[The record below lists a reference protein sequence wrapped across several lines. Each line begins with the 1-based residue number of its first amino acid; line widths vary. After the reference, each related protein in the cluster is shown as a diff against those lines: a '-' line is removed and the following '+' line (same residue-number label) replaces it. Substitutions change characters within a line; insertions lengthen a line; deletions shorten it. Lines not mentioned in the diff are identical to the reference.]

1 MNNKNF
7 FSFLTIMFVLFVLS
21 FVVAGCGGGVSSLT
35 DNPDANNSDPTD
47 QTKSS
52 FLVIFDSNGGTEIAS
67 QEVQSGDK
75 AEIPDIPTKENNLFV
90 GWYLAG
96 ENDFSF
102 KFNFNTPIQKDT
114 TLHAKWYNTVDTTD
128 SDNDGLPDE
137 LEFTFGTDPVEPD
150 TDTDGL
156 TDYDEL
162 NWLNYNPLEIDSDG
176 NGIPDGDE
184 DPDKDELTNIQESN
198 FGTNMILTDT
208 DRDGLTDK
216 EEVEKYKTDPLKFD
230 TDGDGVGDGTEVIIN
245 SNPLVKETKFTTTL
259 STDYTKNNPQAVDIS
274 VEMTSSAENAGSL
287 SVEAV
292 NLIGHPMISYV
303 MPGYINYAAYEID
316 TASSKDIES
325 AKITFTLGSDYK
337 ETDDFK
343 ARIYYVNEEEN
354 VFEKLENQTVN
365 GNKISASLTHFST
378 YILLNSVAFDAIW
391 SNDIRPIYAN
401 ASNDNNFL
409 DVVFVIDGSGSMGG
423 YYGNDPNRLALKLP
437 QEFIDK
443 LRDGKDRAAA
453 VKFTSS
459 ATIVSDLTTDKAG
472 IKAKINSIYY
482 SGGTD
487 GTTGIKAALDILDSS
502 NAASKYIIFLTDGED
517 SYYTAYNYDVL
528 IQKAK
533 DNNIIIYSIGMGSA
547 NESKLKNIAESTNGK
562 YYHATATGS
571 VTTDDILN
579 LDTVY
584 QEIEKETI
592 DYTKDS
598 NKDGISD
605 YYTNLILDGTLTL
618 PDGTTM
624 FTTIPEESKDVAD
637 WDGDGLLNGEEIYV
651 STIAYIEGRTQII
664 MKSNPLLPDS
674 DWDGYS
680 DYDEV
685 KKMKTSPLKY
695 TMPQS
700 GSKPSTTI
708 RDVVYDTIFPEKYL
722 ELSKERNLF
731 TNFVQDLASTF
742 KFDFEKVEIPKR
754 IYMNYFNDY
763 ASGDIISKDAE
774 AVARQTVLQYWI
786 DGLKMAGSFLKFVKQ
801 TTNFVSDIK
810 GGKYDEEFTKA
821 NFSEQDGK
829 ELLEK
834 LEKESVRYGKYVE
847 KMKKA
852 TKLDIMLIRN
862 SFFGNTKQD
871 ELKKSLEKPN
881 EIRKVLKEIYDAGDQ
896 FKDLSADVLGARN
909 GFAAADKIFKTLTNV
924 VSCTE
929 QAAVVLDK
937 FKKIE
942 LKGSGTWGK
951 KALDF
956 RKAHK
961 TGISVGMTLVLD
973 AVDTAVQLL
982 EISRCYGQIQAN
994 FAEYNKNLAVLGYI
1008 VQNQDLSDYA
1018 RNAAND
1024 LFRIFQSGTPN
1035 WNEFE
1040 KQIADAR
1047 MKQVQASTFKLGVDL
1062 IMLGVSSACPVV
1074 GLVKGVLDYLKSEFL
1089 DGYTDALFA
1098 AQVYYGLVAGS
1109 SQVLNGLTTFLS
1121 SPYFEFEAA
1130 NLSDVKNYIRTLAQS
1145 RIIGLNDVANY
1156 IVNGNTFKKIW
1167 NLFGGYEDVKEEYRQ
1182 AIGKVYEFVRSCPVE
1197 ISDKLPGYD
1206 YKF

>member
-1 MNNKNF
+1 
-7 FSFLTIMFVLFVLS
+7 MFVLFVLS

-162 NWLNYNPLEIDSDG
+162 NWLNYNPLEIDSDE

-230 TDGDGVGDGTEVIIN
+230 TDGDVVGDGTEVIIN

-274 VEMTSSAENAGSL
+274 VELTSSAENAGSL

-316 TASSKDIES
+316 TANSKDIES
-325 AKITFTLGSDYK
+325 AKITFTLGSNYK
-337 ETDDFK
+337 ETEDFK
-343 ARIYYVNEEEN
+343 PRIYYVNEEEN

-517 SYYTAYNYDVL
+517 NYYTAYNYDAL
-528 IQKAK
+528 IQKA
-533 DNNIIIYSIGMGSA
+533 NNNNVIIYSIGMGSA

-624 FTTIPEESKDVAD
+624 FTIIPEESKDVAD

-700 GSKPSTTI
+700 GSNPSTTI
-708 RDVVYDTIFPEKYL
+708 QNVFYDNNFPEKYL

-742 KFDFEKVEIPKR
+742 KFDFDKVEIPKR

-774 AVARQTVLQYWI
+774 AVARQTVLQCWI
-786 DGLKMAGSFLKFVKQ
+786 DGLKMAGSMLKFAKT
-801 TTNFVSDIK
+801 TTNLISDVK
-810 GGKYDEEFTKA
+810 GGKYDEEFEAKH
-821 NFSEQDGK
+821 FSEQDEK
-829 ELLEK
+829 DFLEK
-834 LEKESVRYGKYVE
+834 LEKELNLYLKHE
-847 KMKKA
+847 E
-852 TKLDIMLIRN
+852 N
-862 SFFGNTKQD
+862 
-871 ELKKSLEKPN
+871 LKKGIKIDYLTIRDSYNKITGSTPN
-881 EIRKVLKEIYDAGDQ
+881 EVRKVLKEIHDGGDQ
-896 FKDLSADVLGARN
+896 FKTLFNDILGAKN
-909 GFAAADKIFKTLTNV
+909 VFAAG
-924 VSCTE
+924 
-929 QAAVVLDK
+929 DK
-937 FKKIE
+937 FFKALTTVASYTEHAADILNKYKNIE
-942 LKGSGTWGK
+942 FKAGGTWGK

-956 RKAHK
+956 RKAHA
-961 TGISVGMTLVLD
+961 TGISVAMTLVLD

-994 FAEYNKNLAVLGYI
+994 YAEYNKNLAVLGCI

-1062 IMLGVSSACPVV
+1062 IMLGVSSAFPVV

-1109 SQVLNGLTTFLS
+1109 SQVLNDLTTFLA
-1121 SPYFEFEAA
+1121 SPYFEFEAT
-1130 NLSDVKNYIRTLAQS
+1130 NLSDVKNYIRTLAQA

-1156 IVNGNTFKKIW
+1156 IINGNTFKKIW